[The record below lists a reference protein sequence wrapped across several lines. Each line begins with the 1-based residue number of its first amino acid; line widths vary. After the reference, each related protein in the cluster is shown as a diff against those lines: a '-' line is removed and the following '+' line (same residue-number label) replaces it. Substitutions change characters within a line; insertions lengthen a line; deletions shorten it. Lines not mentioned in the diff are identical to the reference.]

1 MRSSFLSLIMIGLA
15 LISLGVSS
23 AAAQNAS
30 VRGQGGYSSC
40 VCRFGYGGDN
50 CVAAVS
56 CAAEGG
62 RCAQWCQAQAK

>member
-1 MRSSFLSLIMIGLA
+1 MRSPLLRSITIGLA
-15 LISLGVSS
+15 LIGLGVSS

-30 VRGQGGYSSC
+30 VRGQSGYSFC

-50 CVAAVS
+50 CVSAVS

-62 RCAQWCQAQAK
+62 RCAQSCQVQSK